1 MKNNQRF
8 EKLHI
13 IILVI
18 LIFGVILI
26 SILLGSRQKNEGVFI
41 FYDYSNMLSEN
52 ENNMGIID
60 RKNNKVVIFDNLGNE
75 VSYLDTKEGCPNQI
89 ALGQDSYFLLYLW
102 YNERDE
108 GKIVQYD
115 YQSNKMKECIVPNL
129 ATIASREGYL
139 FVGNWKKR
147 EREDGLYPYFYP
159 YFYPFYNGFYANS
172 YIAENEFGSE
182 FEKLFPNKTEICMVG
197 DVELYYHIEGYF
209 STEPAWG
216 DYPGTSMGDFTV
228 KDRVYGFQ
236 TETKQ
241 EAKNRSLVLKEFAGN
256 ENMKD
261 AIYSVHEYQNGN
273 NIYGVCN
280 IFEKRI
286 YSQPIKGQDVIS
298 SFSYKISDKEGKVV
312 IMHQEKSGIGIMT
325 SENVYIYQKDNCI
338 MQRNLKSGNTKVI
351 YNFQNLSGQEIY
363 VQGDY
368 LLVVDDGKT
377 VPVKWNLKNNID
389 S

>member
-8 EKLHI
+8 GKLHI

-18 LIFGVILI
+18 LILGVILI

-139 FVGNWKKR
+139 FVGNWKKQGR
-147 EREDGLYPYFYP
+147 
-159 YFYPFYNGFYANS
+159 
-172 YIAENEFGSE
+172 
-182 FEKLFPNKTEICMVG
+182 
-197 DVELYYHIEGYF
+197 
-209 STEPAWG
+209 W
-216 DYPGTSMGDFTV
+216 
-228 KDRVYGFQ
+228 
-236 TETKQ
+236 
-241 EAKNRSLVLKEFAGN
+241 LV
-256 ENMKD
+256 
-261 AIYSVHEYQNGN
+261 SVLLS
-273 NIYGVCN
+273 VLL
-280 IFEKRI
+280 
-286 YSQPIKGQDVIS
+286 
-298 SFSYKISDKEGKVV
+298 SF
-312 IMHQEKSGIGIMT
+312 
-325 SENVYIYQKDNCI
+325 
-338 MQRNLKSGNTKVI
+338 L
-351 YNFQNLSGQEIY
+351 
-363 VQGDY
+363 
-368 LLVVDDGKT
+368 
-377 VPVKWNLKNNID
+377 
-389 S
+389 

>member
-1 MKNNQRF
+1 
-8 EKLHI
+8 
-13 IILVI
+13 
-18 LIFGVILI
+18 
-26 SILLGSRQKNEGVFI
+26 
-41 FYDYSNMLSEN
+41 
-52 ENNMGIID
+52 
-60 RKNNKVVIFDNLGNE
+60 
-75 VSYLDTKEGCPNQI
+75 
-89 ALGQDSYFLLYLW
+89 
-102 YNERDE
+102 
-108 GKIVQYD
+108 
-115 YQSNKMKECIVPNL
+115 
-129 ATIASREGYL
+129 
-139 FVGNWKKR
+139 
-147 EREDGLYPYFYP
+147 
-159 YFYPFYNGFYANS
+159 
-172 YIAENEFGSE
+172 
-182 FEKLFPNKTEICMVG
+182 
-197 DVELYYHIEGYF
+197 
-209 STEPAWG
+209 
-216 DYPGTSMGDFTV
+216 MGDFTV

-298 SFSYKISDKEGKVV
+298 SFSYKISDKEDKVV